1 MIMTDGR
8 TDGEWTDGMQ
18 MQMDR
23 NFVEIL
29 VMVELHTYLSPL
41 KELRERGKLCFAR
54 LKLINRT

>member
-29 VMVELHTYLSPL
+29 VMVHRATYLLITSQGI
-41 KELRERGKLCFAR
+41 ERER
-54 LKLINRT
+54 